1 MSVSYKMTLTRSWG
15 NETKALGNKI
25 QSVQKWLLAGNGNNL
40 ATGGGAGV
48 APAFNYILMRGLYR
62 ITFVLCDMGKC
73 IKSTFWKKEKTV
85 QIIKC
90 IVIFF
95 TTLALHNILK
105 GLKLLYE
112 GVVTTHKDKKIPT
125 LCLHENE

>member
-1 MSVSYKMTLTRSWG
+1 MYFIDFSEQSRDRMSVSYKMTLTRSWG

-73 IKSTFWKKEKTV
+73 IKSTFWKKKKLVKTLNSN
-85 QIIKC
+85 
-90 IVIFF
+90 FF
-95 TTLALHNILK
+95 NSRNNFYSLF
-105 GLKLLYE
+105 
-112 GVVTTHKDKKIPT
+112 
-125 LCLHENE
+125 